1 MQSTPFS
8 LAGGKAAFGS
18 IRPGAARSGFED
30 DDEDEDD
37 RAMMNGQKV
46 ELREG
51 AISLEQV
58 GCFFSAD
65 SSHHD
70 HSFVLFLGEADRDAE
85 YVEKPPI
92 LIFVCLCVC
101 DLETI
106 SDSLL
111 QSIFFESTIVVLFRS
126 KSK

>member
-1 MQSTPFS
+1 MITPLF
-8 LAGGKAAFGS
+8 
-18 IRPGAARSGFED
+18 
-30 DDEDEDD
+30 
-37 RAMMNGQKV
+37 
-46 ELREG
+46 
-51 AISLEQV
+51 
-58 GCFFSAD
+58 C
-65 SSHHD
+65 
-70 HSFVLFLGEADRDAE
+70 FLGEADRDAE